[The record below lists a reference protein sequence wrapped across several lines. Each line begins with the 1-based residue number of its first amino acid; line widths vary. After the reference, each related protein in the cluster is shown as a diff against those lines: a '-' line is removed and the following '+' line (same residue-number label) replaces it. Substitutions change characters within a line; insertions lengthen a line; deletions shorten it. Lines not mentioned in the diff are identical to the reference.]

1 LDESLCIW
9 WNISTWNDNVVLYS
23 EMVVLMDI
31 FELEKNNVVLKRT
44 VRYLDG
50 EIKEIVEK
58 QILSNLT
65 KIDNFFDDLEREY
78 QSINSYEEGGQN
90 GN

>member
-1 LDESLCIW
+1 MDESLCIW

>member
-1 LDESLCIW
+1 
-9 WNISTWNDNVVLYS
+9 
-23 EMVVLMDI
+23 MDI

>member
-9 WNISTWNDNVVLYS
+9 RNISTCNDNVVLYS

-65 KIDNFFDDLEREY
+65 KIDSFFDDLEREY

>member
-1 LDESLCIW
+1 
-9 WNISTWNDNVVLYS
+9 
-23 EMVVLMDI
+23 MDI

-65 KIDNFFDDLEREY
+65 KIDSFFDDLEREY